1 MSKRVPMLDEQGEVR
16 ELTAEDMRRF
26 KPATEVLPAS
36 LKKTLGVRGRPR
48 SAHKKVPT
56 NVRYDAD
63 VVEAFKATGEGW
75 QTRMNNALREWA
87 AAHGMLG

>member
-1 MSKRVPMLDEQGEVR
+1 MSKRRPVIDSEGEVR
-16 ELTAEDMRRF
+16 ELTVDDMRHFR
-26 KPATEVLPAS
+26 PAADILPSS
-36 LKKTLGVRGRPR
+36 LKKALGVRGRPR
-48 SAHKKVPT
+48 SANKKVPT

-87 AAHGMLG
+87 AAHGMLR